1 MALRE
6 PEGEVIIYYTLEPE
20 LEQPP
25 LPTCQYCSKQFKT
38 EAKRKY
44 HISKYHVLIRYRTGN
59 H

>member
-1 MALRE
+1 MAMTE

-20 LEQPP
+20 QLEQQQHHPL

-44 HISKYHVLIRYRTGN
+44 HISKYHVLIR
-59 H
+59 

>member
-1 MALRE
+1 MALTE

-20 LEQPP
+20 LEQQQHPL

-44 HISKYHVLIRYRTGN
+44 HISKYHVLIR
-59 H
+59 